1 VILGR
6 SLGGSHDATLTALP
20 GVDTTSDC
28 YNFVNNSWFC
38 PAYFVDRSDEIVS
51 ALQEHVLL
59 TVVSVLLGTL
69 LAFPLAVL
77 ARRSDLA
84 AAVVLGISTIIYTIP
99 SLAMFSL
106 LLVVFYVFNL
116 SGITRTNVVIGLA
129 LYSLTILVRNMLA
142 GLNAVPSE
150 VRDAGRGLGYG
161 ATRMLFRIELPLAL
175 PVIFAGLRVA
185 TVSTVALVTVGSI
198 LGYGGLGNLIREGY
212 NTNFKAELFTG
223 SVLCVLL
230 AVAFDLLLLG
240 VQRVSTPWQ
249 RR

>member
-1 VILGR
+1 MSFAGGHAETLA
-6 SLGGSHDATLTALP
+6 SLPAI
-20 GVDTTSDC
+20 DTSSDC
-28 YNFVNNSWFC
+28 YNFSNNSWFC
-38 PAYFVDRSDEIVS
+38 PAYFSDRSDEIVS

-59 TVVSVLLGTL
+59 TVTSVVLGAL

-77 ARRSDLA
+77 ARRSELA

-106 LLVVFYVFNL
+106 LLVIFASL
-116 SGITRTNVVIGLA
+116 GTSGISRTNVVIGLA

-142 GLNAVPSE
+142 GLKAVPEE

-161 ATRMLFRIELPLAL
+161 GARMLFRIELPLAL

-212 NTNFKAELFTG
+212 NTDFKAELFTG

-240 VQRVSTPWQ
+240 VQRVATPWQ

>member
-129 LYSLTILVRNMLA
+129 LYSLTILVRNML
-142 GLNAVPSE
+142 
-150 VRDAGRGLGYG
+150 
-161 ATRMLFRIELPLAL
+161 FRIELPLAL